1 MSTTALQTAGS
12 RARCRRRGES
22 SPATSR
28 CRARSGESPGRQQSA
43 PNRNSRRCRRRAEA
57 SQAGEPKASPFRVW
71 RVDDRVPDG
80 GQSST
85 MPKARRIERGHEV
98 GAERVRREPP
108 VRQRIPP
115 NRGPGR
121 YDRRAEDSAGRPNR
135 GRPRRGDR
143 RSAPSTLIGAMPQAS
158 RVSSWPTWPGSAQA
172 WRSAPSAVDRPSRR
186 CLRRAESAAGRPGQ
200 DRPRR
205 GDRHRAPSTAHR
217 GDAAGELSSA
227 STRASGNDVD
237 RWPAGGR

>member
-1 MSTTALQTAGS
+1 VSTTALQTAGS

-143 RSAPSTLIGAMPQAS
+143 RRAPSTAHRGDAEGEPRHQLAYLARIGPGVAIGAERRRPPIEAMPKAS
-158 RVSSWPTWPGSAQA
+158 RISSWPTWPGSAQA
-172 WRSAPSAVDRPSRR
+172 RRSAPGAVDRPSRR
-186 CLRRAESAAGRPGQ
+186 CRRRALVGLDESL
-200 DRPRR
+200 
-205 GDRHRAPSTAHR
+205 
-217 GDAAGELSSA
+217 GE
-227 STRASGNDVD
+227 
-237 RWPAGGR
+237 